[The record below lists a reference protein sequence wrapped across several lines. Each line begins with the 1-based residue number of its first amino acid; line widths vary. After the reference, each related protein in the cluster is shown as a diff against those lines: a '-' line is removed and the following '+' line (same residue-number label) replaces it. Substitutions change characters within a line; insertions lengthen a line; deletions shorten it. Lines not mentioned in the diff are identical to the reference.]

1 MPVVGLHH
9 PEGDLQKISRGA
21 VQSLA
26 ACSSTSSCTF
36 NHPSGTFF
44 SVRWTVGSTE
54 GGSSGSAA
62 FATSNDRRYVIGQL
76 MSGSASCS
84 NPEGIDVYGRFDIPY
99 QAALSAW
106 LDVAPAGATRTPV
119 YRFYNEGTRAHFYT
133 ASLGERDFVIA
144 TYPQFR
150 YEGVAFY
157 AYPVAAGGMEAVY
170 RFYNAETQSHFY
182 TISTGE
188 RDYVRNNLP
197 KFNYEGER
205 WWATSA
211 AWGNAQAVHRFYSPG
226 RGNHFYT
233 ISEGEKEYTRLY
245 DRNWVYEGVGYYAW
259 TQ

>member
-1 MPVVGLHH
+1 
-9 PEGDLQKISRGA
+9 
-21 VQSLA
+21 
-26 ACSSTSSCTF
+26 
-36 NHPSGTFF
+36 
-44 SVRWTVGSTE
+44 
-54 GGSSGSAA
+54 
-62 FATSNDRRYVIGQL
+62 
-76 MSGSASCS
+76 
-84 NPEGIDVYGRFDIPY
+84 
-99 QAALSAW
+99 
-106 LDVAPAGATRTPV
+106 
-119 YRFYNEGTRAHFYT
+119 
-133 ASLGERDFVIA
+133 
-144 TYPQFR
+144 
-150 YEGVAFY
+150 
-157 AYPVAAGGMEAVY
+157 VAAGGMEAVY